1 MNTKCNKWLLTLA
14 VAAVAAA
21 VSGPTA
27 AQAPVESPAPG
38 ADTQANAPAD
48 MNTTVHL
55 IRLLVS
61 QGVITVAQGE
71 ALLMQ
76 AQEEV
81 RQAAQGDAGPDVRED
96 DVRVPY
102 IPEVVLEEIR
112 EEVKE
117 DVMAKAKAE
126 NWAAPNTFPDWV
138 SRIKVYGDVRVRNES
153 RFFSGDNSNEIT
165 DFHEMNESGPHDVN
179 SKTAVSLPPLMNTRE
194 DRENLLRIRAR
205 FGLEAALSD
214 NWDAGVRL
222 ATGSSNG
229 PVSTTQ
235 TLGGGLGKKDI
246 WLDQAW
252 VSWHP
257 GIWNFTAGRAEN
269 PFVSTD
275 ILYSGELN
283 FDGVSAGFSGL
294 DFSDN
299 GSVFGTF
306 GAFPLQYS
314 DDDWPSNQKDK
325 GDSEDRWLLGA
336 QLGVDWEFDNGDGFK
351 TALAYY
357 NFDNVRGQ
365 RSSECYLYAAA
376 PPCDSD
382 WSVPAFMQKGNT
394 VFLLRDIQLD
404 PANPALTPLPQY
416 VGLASEFEL
425 LDLNA
430 RWNTSLFNGYKL
442 QLAGNYIYN
451 LAYDEDEMWENADG
465 QLISNFDSNTGE
477 LESGR
482 EAWMLHAA
490 FGSSLDLR
498 HAGEWLAFMGY
509 KYIEPDALP
518 DAYNDSTFHLGGTN
532 AKGYYLGGSYAL
544 NENLYFRGR
553 WMSSEEVY
561 GPPLA
566 IDVLQFELNAQF

>member
-1 MNTKCNKWLLTLA
+1 MKIKCNHWLLTLA
-14 VAAVAAA
+14 VAAA
-21 VSGPTA
+21 VSGPAA
-27 AQAPVESPAPG
+27 AQAPVESPAPAAG
-38 ADTQANAPAD
+38 TQAAAPPQTG

-61 QGVITVAQGE
+61 QGVITEAQGE

-76 AQEEV
+76 AQEEA
-81 RQAAQGDAGPDVRED
+81 RQAAQRDAEPEVREG

-102 IPEVVLEEIR
+102 IPEVVRDEIR

-126 NWAAPNTFPDWV
+126 NWAAPNTFPEWV
-138 SRIKVYGDVRVRNES
+138 SRVKVHGDVRVRNES
-153 RFFSGDNSNEIT
+153 RFFAGDNSLEMT
-165 DFHEMNESGPHDVN
+165 DFQELNEHGHDVN
-179 SKTAVSLPPLMNTRE
+179 RLTGTELPPLMNTRQ

-205 FGLEAALSD
+205 FGLEAALSE

-222 ATGSSNG
+222 ATGSSDG

-235 TLGGGLGKKDI
+235 TLGGGLSKKDI

-252 VSWHP
+252 IAWHP
-257 GIWNFTAGRAEN
+257 GIWRFAAGRAEN

-275 ILYSGELN
+275 ILYSGDLN
-283 FDGVSAGFSGL
+283 FDGISAGFSGL

-299 GSVFGTF
+299 GAFFGTL

-314 DDDWPSNQKDK
+314 DDDWPSNQMVK
-325 GDSEDRWLLGA
+325 GQSEDRWLLGA
-336 QLGVDWEFDNGDGFK
+336 QIGSDWEFDSGDRFQ

-365 RSSECYLYAAA
+365 RSTECYLYAVG

-382 WSVPAFMQKGNT
+382 WSIPDFMQKGNT

-404 PANPALTPLPQY
+404 PANPAATPMPQY

-425 LDLNA
+425 VDVNV
-430 RWNTSLFNGYKL
+430 RWNTSLFSGYKF

-465 QLISNFDSNTGE
+465 ELVSNYDLNTGE
-477 LESGR
+477 IESGR
-482 EAWMLHAA
+482 TAWMLHAA
-490 FGSSLDLR
+490 FGTSMDLR
-498 HAGEWLAFMGY
+498 RSGEWLTFLGY
-509 KYIEPDALP
+509 KYIQPDALP
-518 DAYNDSTFHLGGTN
+518 DAYNDSSFHLGGTN
-532 AKGYYLGGSYAL
+532 AKGYYLGAAYAF
-544 NENLYFRGR
+544 NEHLYFRGR

-561 GPPLA
+561 GAPLA
-566 IDVLQFELNAQF
+566 IDVLQFELNARF

>member
-14 VAAVAAA
+14 VAAA
-21 VSGPTA
+21 VSGPA
-27 AQAPVESPAPG
+27 VAQTPAESPAP
-38 ADTQANAPAD
+38 DSTAPVATPPPG

-55 IRLLVS
+55 IRLLVG
-61 QGVITVAQGE
+61 QGVITEAQGE

-76 AQEEV
+76 AQEEG
-81 RQAAQGDAGPDVRED
+81 RQAAQREVEPDVREG

-102 IPEVVLEEIR
+102 IPEVVREEIR

-126 NWAAPNTFPDWV
+126 NWASPNTFPEWV
-138 SRIKVYGDVRVRNES
+138 SRIKVHGDVRVRNES
-153 RFFSGDNSNEIT
+153 RFFGGDNSIEMT
-165 DFHEMNESGPHDVN
+165 DFHELNQNGYDVN
-179 SKTAVSLPPLMNTRE
+179 DNVEIELPPLMNTLQ
-194 DRENLLRIRAR
+194 DRENQLRIRAR
-205 FGLEAALSD
+205 FGLEAALSE
-214 NWDAGVRL
+214 NWDAGIRL

-235 TLGGGLGKKDI
+235 TLGGGMRKKDI

-252 VSWHP
+252 VGWHP
-257 GIWNFTAGRAEN
+257 GIWNFTAGRAGN

-283 FDGVSAGFSGL
+283 FDGISAGFSGL
-294 DFSDN
+294 NFSDN
-299 GSVFGTF
+299 GAVFGTL

-314 DDDWPSNQKDK
+314 DDDWPSNQMIK
-325 GDSEDRWLLGA
+325 GQSEDRWLLGA
-336 QLGVDWEFDNGDGFK
+336 QIGSDWEFDNGSRFQ

-365 RSSECYLYAAA
+365 RSSECYLYATAA
-376 PPCDSD
+376 PCDSD

-404 PANPALTPLPQY
+404 PTNPAYTPMPQY

-425 LDLNA
+425 IDLNV
-430 RWNTSLFNGYKL
+430 RWDTSLFNGYKL
-442 QLAGNYIYN
+442 QLGGNYIYN

-465 QLISNFDSNTGE
+465 QLINNFDDNTGK

-490 FGSSLDLR
+490 FGTSLDLR
-498 HAGEWLAFMGY
+498 RGGDWLAFLGY
-509 KYIEPDALP
+509 KYIQPDALP
-518 DAYNDSTFHLGGTN
+518 DAYNDSSFHLGGTN
-532 AKGYYLGGSYAL
+532 AKGYYVGGSYAF
-544 NENLYFRGR
+544 NEKLYLRGR

-566 IDVLQFELNAQF
+566 IDVLQVELNARF